1 MTKQMDK
8 NEYATA
14 TEMEILFYCD
24 SGATS
29 HVSPNCA
36 NFSQFQQI
44 PTCTICGLNG
54 TSISA
59 IGRGKIRLHCGK
71 GHTPMLHNALYV
83 PQAAICLIS
92 IGWICDNGLT
102 VIFK

>member
-29 HVSPNCA
+29 HMSPNRA
-36 NFSQFQQI
+36 DFAQFQQI
-44 PTCTICGLNG
+44 PTCTIHGLNG

-59 IGRGKIRLHCGK
+59 IGRGRIRLHCGK
-71 GHTPMLHNALYV
+71 GHTLMLHDALYV

-92 IGWICDNGLT
+92 IGWICNNGLT